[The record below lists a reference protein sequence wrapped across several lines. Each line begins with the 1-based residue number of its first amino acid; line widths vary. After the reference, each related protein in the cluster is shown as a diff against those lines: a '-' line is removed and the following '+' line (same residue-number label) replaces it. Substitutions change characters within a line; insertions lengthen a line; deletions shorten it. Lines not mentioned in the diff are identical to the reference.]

1 MKNVGSSHTNVRP
14 DFRYIMQQSA
24 AAVKQ
29 AQVRIPANLCN
40 AAVNYCQQKK
50 YQ

>member
-1 MKNVGSSHTNVRP
+1 MKNVGSSHRNVWP

-24 AAVKQ
+24 AAIKQ
-29 AQVRIPANLCN
+29 AQVHIPGNLCN
-40 AAVNYCQQKK
+40 LTVSYCQQKK